1 MIERHLHDFQ
11 VARFKVLQVF
21 QVLLCCQ
28 VFLLAVPKYR
38 DSDLAGDWELYSS
51 FERFTD
57 SRNQVTSSLVS
68 CDLDVK
74 LIVYC
79 RSSFGL
85 GLKRQACAKLKVIDG
100 KDTCEKL
107 VELVRRE
114 YK

>member
-1 MIERHLHDFQ
+1 M
-11 VARFKVLQVF
+11 
-21 QVLLCCQ
+21 
-28 VFLLAVPKYR
+28 FLLAVPKYR
-38 DSDLAGDWELYSS
+38 DSDLARDWELYSS
-51 FERFTD
+51 GSASERFTD

-85 GLKRQACAKLKVIDG
+85 GLKRHAYAELIVVEIDG

-107 VELVRRE
+107 VELVFLCVYWLE
-114 YK
+114 TASC

>member
-1 MIERHLHDFQ
+1 M
-11 VARFKVLQVF
+11 
-21 QVLLCCQ
+21 
-28 VFLLAVPKYR
+28 FLLAVPKYR
-38 DSDLAGDWELYSS
+38 DSDLARDWELYSS

-79 RSSFGL
+79 RSSFGR
-85 GLKRQACAKLKVIDG
+85 GLKRHAYAELKVIDG

>member
-1 MIERHLHDFQ
+1 MQFLSIETPILHEIGNFT
-11 VARFKVLQVF
+11 A
-21 QVLLCCQ
+21 
-28 VFLLAVPKYR
+28 A
-38 DSDLAGDWELYSS
+38 S
-51 FERFTD
+51 ERFTD
-57 SRNQVTSSLVS
+57 SHNQVTSSLVS

-79 RSSFGL
+79 RSSFGR
-85 GLKRQACAKLKVIDG
+85 GLKRHAYVVVEVDG

>member
-1 MIERHLHDFQ
+1 M
-11 VARFKVLQVF
+11 
-21 QVLLCCQ
+21 
-28 VFLLAVPKYR
+28 FLLAVPKYR
-38 DSDLAGDWELYSS
+38 DSDLARDWELYSS

-85 GLKRQACAKLKVIDG
+85 GLKRHAYAVVEIDG

-107 VELVRRE
+107 VELVRRPRE

>member
-1 MIERHLHDFQ
+1 MQFLSIETPILHEIGNFTAADQF
-11 VARFKVLQVF
+11 RKFH
-21 QVLLCCQ
+21 
-28 VFLLAVPKYR
+28 R
-38 DSDLAGDWELYSS
+38 DSRY
-51 FERFTD
+51 
-57 SRNQVTSSLVS
+57 QVTSSLVS

-74 LIVYC
+74 LVVYC